1 MHFFLHSVYLWYYT
15 KINVLLRHPVFN
27 VYSLLQVVQSIFMRC
42 QKSQTENHFISS
54 KRLHV
59 AVGRVLSGI
68 GTAVQQVG
76 CTQEMG
82 QQCSGQGAFRDWDSS
97 AVGRVL
103 SGIGTAVQ
111 WVGCFQE
118 LGQQC
123 SGQGAFRNWD
133 SSAVGRL
140 LSGIGTAIQWVG

>member
-54 KRLHV
+54 KRLRV

-76 CTQEMG
+76 C
-82 QQCSGQGAFRDWDSS
+82 C
-97 AVGRVL
+97 
-103 SGIGTAVQ
+103 
-111 WVGCFQE
+111 QE

-123 SGQGAFRNWD
+123 SGQGASRNWD
-133 SSAVGRL
+133 SSAVGRVRP
-140 LSGIGTAIQWVG
+140 GIGKINFVILFLLTDMKIIHTGSCRTMFFFFNCSFPEDCNLLTQ